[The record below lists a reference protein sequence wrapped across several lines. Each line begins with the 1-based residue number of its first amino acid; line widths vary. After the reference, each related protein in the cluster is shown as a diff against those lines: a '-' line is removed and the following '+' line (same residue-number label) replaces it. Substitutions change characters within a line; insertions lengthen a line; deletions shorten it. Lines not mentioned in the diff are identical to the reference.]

1 MKTLTF
7 LPKETLFTCTSFSR
21 RNGLN
26 EKTLRIN
33 SSFYLSV
40 NHTMQRQEIT
50 LPETKWFKLQQ
61 MGVNKLNSL
70 MKDCAERVEI
80 GLGKRITIIT
90 VPERHW

>member
-1 MKTLTF
+1 
-7 LPKETLFTCTSFSR
+7 
-21 RNGLN
+21 
-26 EKTLRIN
+26 
-33 SSFYLSV
+33 
-40 NHTMQRQEIT
+40 MQRQEIT